1 MSSIFLVSTN
11 FVTNNYFRMFSSAL
25 LPEEDCFAFTPGV
38 SRFGFIA
45 FSGTA
50 QACPKRS
57 QPGILP
63 SNMY

>member
-1 MSSIFLVSTN
+1 MED
-11 FVTNNYFRMFSSAL
+11 AL
-25 LPEEDCFAFTPGV
+25 FAFTPGV

>member
-1 MSSIFLVSTN
+1 MGK
-11 FVTNNYFRMFSSAL
+11 NYFRIFSPAL
-25 LPEEDCFAFTPGV
+25 QTEEDRFAFTPGV
-38 SRFGFIA
+38 NRFGFIA

-63 SNMY
+63 SSMY